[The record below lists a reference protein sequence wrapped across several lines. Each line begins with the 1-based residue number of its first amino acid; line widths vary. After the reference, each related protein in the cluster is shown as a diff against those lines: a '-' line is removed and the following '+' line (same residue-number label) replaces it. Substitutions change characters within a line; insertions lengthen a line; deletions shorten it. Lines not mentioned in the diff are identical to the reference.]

1 MLRTE
6 RLSHKPR
13 LFCFAPANEDLL
25 VPCTLVQ
32 LNARLHWGDAR
43 PHSQTRR
50 GPRRKSEKVEVLDRL
65 GRRPFSTGNHEFRYR
80 RPAQGCCAALPVGPC
95 RMRDCRCAAIQ
106 IRQNPVRSY
115 PELTRS
121 RIAGFTGVLR
131 PPQSSRLP
139 LSAARSRRLRSLP
152 RLPEQLDGL

>member
-1 MLRTE
+1 MRT
-6 RLSHKPR
+6 S
-13 LFCFAPANEDLL
+13 LFLAPL
-25 VPCTLVQ
+25 CS

-43 PHSQTRR
+43 LHSQTRR
-50 GPRRKSEKVEVLDRL
+50 GPRRESEKVEVLDRL

-139 LSAARSRRLRSLP
+139 CP
-152 RLPEQLDGL
+152 PPDPEDFGAYQGYQSSFDGL